1 VAGSVDVF
9 TTNVASIVAVLI
21 TCICVIRITLDV
33 EESSVPHIIR
43 LIHPKLEYQ
52 KQLVKKMELLEAL
65 KVC

>member
-1 VAGSVDVF
+1 MCDSY
-9 TTNVASIVAVLI
+9 II
-21 TCICVIRITLDV
+21 LDV